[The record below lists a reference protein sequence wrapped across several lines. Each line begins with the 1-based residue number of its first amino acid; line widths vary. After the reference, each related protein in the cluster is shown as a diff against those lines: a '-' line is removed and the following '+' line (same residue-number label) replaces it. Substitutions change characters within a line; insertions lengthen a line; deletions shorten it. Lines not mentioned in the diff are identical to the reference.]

1 MEGFEKL
8 QNSLLAAKQVM
19 SKVDNKSYT
28 TGNVDASMLSQD
40 TDNLQSSPQ
49 QASPQQASPQQTQV
63 SSNRTQRDV
72 KSNMSEDKIKGSN
85 LPDNIKQLMLENPIP
100 TVNFENNLSSDFI
113 DEVAKKMEEQSKF
126 TSGGQ
131 KIPQPVTPTQ
141 STQPIQR
148 QTTSLNLNEELKSFI
163 KEAITETLDDIVESK
178 LNKLMESNK
187 EISEN
192 LQIRVGDS
200 MFIGKITD
208 VRNVK

>member
-28 TGNVDASMLSQD
+28 TGNVDASMLTQD
-40 TDNLQSSPQ
+40 TNNLQSSPQ
-49 QASPQQASPQQTQV
+49 QPAPQQTQV

-72 KSNMSEDKIKGSN
+72 KSNMSEEKIKGSN

-126 TSGGQ
+126 TSGAQ
-131 KIPQPVTPTQ
+131 KIPQPVTPK
-141 STQPIQR
+141 QPIQR
-148 QTTSLNLNEELKSFI
+148 QTTSLNLNEELKGFI
-163 KEAITETLDDIVESK
+163 KEAITETLDEIVESK

>member
-28 TGNVDASMLSQD
+28 TGNVDASMLTQD
-40 TDNLQSSPQ
+40 TNNLQSSPQ
-49 QASPQQASPQQTQV
+49 QPSPQQTQ
-63 SSNRTQRDV
+63 SGSTRTQRDV
-72 KSNMSEDKIKGSN
+72 KSNMSEEKIKGSN

-113 DEVAKKMEEQSKF
+113 DEVAKKMEQQSKF
-126 TSGGQ
+126 TSGAQ
-131 KIPQPVTPTQ
+131 KTPQPVTPTQ
-141 STQPIQR
+141 PIQQTQP
-148 QTTSLNLNEELKSFI
+148 TSLSLNEELKGFI
-163 KEAITETLDDIVESK
+163 KDAITETLDEIVESK

>member
-40 TDNLQSSPQ
+40 TNNLQSSPQ
-49 QASPQQASPQQTQV
+49 QPSPQQTPV

-126 TSGGQ
+126 TSGAQ
-131 KIPQPVTPTQ
+131 KIPQP
-141 STQPIQR
+141 TQPIQR

>member
-28 TGNVDASMLSQD
+28 TGNVDASMLTQD
-40 TDNLQSSPQ
+40 TNNLQSSPQ
-49 QASPQQASPQQTQV
+49 QPSPQQTQ
-63 SSNRTQRDV
+63 SGSTRTQRDV
-72 KSNMSEDKIKGSN
+72 KSNMSEEKIKGSN

-100 TVNFENNLSSDFI
+100 SVNFENNLSSDFI
-113 DEVAKKMEEQSKF
+113 DEVAKKMEQQSKF
-126 TSGGQ
+126 TSGAQ

-141 STQPIQR
+141 PIQQTQP
-148 QTTSLNLNEELKSFI
+148 TSLNLNEELKGFI
-163 KEAITETLDDIVESK
+163 KDAITETLDEIVESK

>member
-40 TDNLQSSPQ
+40 TNNLQSSPQ
-49 QASPQQASPQQTQV
+49 QPSPQQTPV
-63 SSNRTQRDV
+63 SSNRAQRDV

-126 TSGGQ
+126 TSGAQ
-131 KIPQPVTPTQ
+131 KIPQPTQ
-141 STQPIQR
+141 PTQPIQR

>member
-40 TDNLQSSPQ
+40 TNNLQSSPQ
-49 QASPQQASPQQTQV
+49 QPSTQQTPV

-126 TSGGQ
+126 TSGAQ
-131 KIPQPVTPTQ
+131 KIPQPVTP
-141 STQPIQR
+141 TQPIQR

>member
-28 TGNVDASMLSQD
+28 TGNVDASMLTQD
-40 TDNLQSSPQ
+40 TNNLQSSPQ
-49 QASPQQASPQQTQV
+49 QPSPQQTQ
-63 SSNRTQRDV
+63 SGSTRTQRDV
-72 KSNMSEDKIKGSN
+72 KSNMSEEKIKGSN

-113 DEVAKKMEEQSKF
+113 DEVAKKMEQQSKF
-126 TSGGQ
+126 TSGAQ

-141 STQPIQR
+141 PIQQTQP
-148 QTTSLNLNEELKSFI
+148 TSLNLNEELKGFI
-163 KEAITETLDDIVESK
+163 KDAITETLDEIVESK

>member
-28 TGNVDASMLSQD
+28 TGNVDASMLTQD
-40 TDNLQSSPQ
+40 TNNLQSSPQ
-49 QASPQQASPQQTQV
+49 QPSPQQTQ
-63 SSNRTQRDV
+63 SGSTRTQRDV
-72 KSNMSEDKIKGSN
+72 KSNMSEEKIKGSN

-113 DEVAKKMEEQSKF
+113 DEVAKKMEQQSKF
-126 TSGGQ
+126 TSGAQ
-131 KIPQPVTPTQ
+131 KIPQPTQPTQ
-141 STQPIQR
+141 PTQQTQP
-148 QTTSLNLNEELKSFI
+148 TSLNLNEELKGFI
-163 KEAITETLDDIVESK
+163 KDAITETLDEIVESK

>member
-19 SKVDNKSYT
+19 SKVDNKSYS
-28 TGNVDASMLSQD
+28 TGNVDASMLTQD
-40 TDNLQSSPQ
+40 TNNLQSSPQ
-49 QASPQQASPQQTQV
+49 QPSPQQTPV
-63 SSNRTQRDV
+63 SSNRAQRDV
-72 KSNMSEDKIKGSN
+72 KSNLSEDKIKGSN

-126 TSGGQ
+126 TSGAQ
-131 KIPQPVTPTQ
+131 KIPQPTTPTQ
-141 STQPIQR
+141 PTQPIQR

>member
-40 TDNLQSSPQ
+40 TNNLQSSPQ
-49 QASPQQASPQQTQV
+49 QPSTQQTPV

-126 TSGGQ
+126 TSGAQ

-141 STQPIQR
+141 PTQPIQR